1 MSKSSFLPLI
11 ITCLIAVVLAEP
23 AQAAGSEPRAATENK
38 SPDEQVR
45 CRKIEVTGSLVKKG
59 KVCRTIAE
67 WRRIQQNGNDT
78 ARIMLGEQI
87 CTGGECRGN

>member
-1 MSKSSFLPLI
+1 MATSLIGAFTVGDVQARTEPL
-11 ITCLIAVVLAEP
+11 
-23 AQAAGSEPRAATENK
+23 SATDAKN
-38 SPDEQVR
+38 PDEQIK
-45 CRKIEVTGSLVKKG
+45 CRKVEVTGSLVKKG